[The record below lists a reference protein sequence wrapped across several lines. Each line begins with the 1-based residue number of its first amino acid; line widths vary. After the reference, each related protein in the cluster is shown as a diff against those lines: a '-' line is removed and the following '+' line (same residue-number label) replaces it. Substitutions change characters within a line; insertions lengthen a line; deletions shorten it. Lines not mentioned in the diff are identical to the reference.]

1 MDVPKQ
7 RNKAVTKVS
16 FESSESFDSSSVSDD
31 ELDSTFNKYSCTPPS
46 RQNIKG
52 MQKRREL
59 RILNSPKLSLEKLE
73 NDQKGKT
80 TTHKWQ
86 QRETSRQRGSER
98 RMKWI
103 TSSSNGGTLNTGE
116 TMSIDGYA
124 SEDEANS
131 DVNAPSNQ
139 GIKVRLT
146 KSLKSTSEFK
156 IIYFSFLIK
165 VESRNRFMSLCSRL
179 IKLPRK
185 VKRTNS
191 LLQSKQIISC
201 QNRTEFQNY
210 FTDLMKSSGNIEK
223 TNNHETQ
230 ERSEEELLWQSELKG
245 KFFCFFSFIIVETIL
260 LPANDS
266 IILNDAGLYRSFVVG
281 TTSLDI

>member
-7 RNKAVTKVS
+7 RNKAVTKVC

-73 NDQKGKT
+73 NDKKDKT

-98 RMKWI
+98 KMKWI
-103 TSSSNGGTLNTGE
+103 TTSSNGGTLNTGE
-116 TMSIDGYA
+116 TMSVDGYA

-146 KSLKSTSEFK
+146 KSLKSTSEF
-156 IIYFSFLIK
+156 
-165 VESRNRFMSLCSRL
+165 
-179 IKLPRK
+179 
-185 VKRTNS
+185 
-191 LLQSKQIISC
+191 
-201 QNRTEFQNY
+201 
-210 FTDLMKSSGNIEK
+210 
-223 TNNHETQ
+223 
-230 ERSEEELLWQSELKG
+230 
-245 KFFCFFSFIIVETIL
+245 
-260 LPANDS
+260 
-266 IILNDAGLYRSFVVG
+266 
-281 TTSLDI
+281 